1 VLPEVGALNVTVAV
15 VAVLAV
21 EARTGAL
28 GNVVSVS
35 SVVGAVGD
43 APVDVPAAS
52 LAYTV
57 KV

>member
-28 GNVVSVS
+28 GNVVSVDI
-35 SVVGAVGD
+35 VGD
-43 APVDVPAAS
+43 KPVDVPAAS

-57 KV
+57 NV

>member
-21 EARTGAL
+21 ETRTGAL
-28 GNVVSVS
+28 GNVVSVNT
-35 SVVGAVGD
+35 VGD

-52 LAYTV
+52 FAYTV